1 MSDAGA
7 KNMRRIERGSHWAI
21 GRYVIAETRT
31 VEGGDGRYKE
41 TWTRSLFPKNQVRH
55 TWHPRH
61 PTGYGVETGK
71 VNACVSPSCS
81 FYGALCKYGE
91 FTWVGAE

>member
-41 TWTRSLFPKNQVRH
+41 TWTRSLFPKNQARH

-81 FYGALCKYGE
+81 FHSALCKYGE
-91 FTWVGAE
+91 FTWGSAE

>member
-91 FTWVGAE
+91 FTWGGAE

>member
-81 FYGALCKYGE
+81 FYSALCKYGE
-91 FTWVGAE
+91 FTWGSSE

>member
-41 TWTRSLFPKNQVRH
+41 TWAKSLFPKNQGRH
-55 TWHPRH
+55 TLHRRTPS
-61 PTGYGVETGK
+61 GYCVETGK
-71 VNACVSPSCS
+71 RNGSFSPSCS

-91 FTWVGAE
+91 FTWGGAE